1 MNRTMLV
8 GRVVREINIRELD
21 NGKKVSNNVI
31 AVNRIYKNENG
42 QDADF
47 IPFVVWGN
55 RADLLNKYCVKG
67 DLLGLE
73 GKLQSRSYEDKK
85 GETKYVIE
93 LNVDNIQFLQP
104 KKDEELDFIKELS

>member
-8 GRVVREINIRELD
+8 GRVVREINICELD
-21 NGKKVSNNVI
+21 SGKKVSNNVI
-31 AVNRIYKNENG
+31 AVNRIYKNDNN

-55 RADLLNKYCVKG
+55 RADLLDKYCAKG
-67 DLLGLE
+67 DLVGLE
-73 GKLQSRSYEDKK
+73 GKLQSRSYKDKK
-85 GETKYVIE
+85 GELKYVVE

-104 KKDEELDFIKELS
+104 KKDGELDFIKELS